1 MLLPL
6 RKYANYLNI
15 IIWFPPL
22 YPTVSNTQFRL
33 SNNIF
38 CDTVRYTQLLQ
49 YSIVTVKYCYS
60 TVLLQDSIVTV
71 QYCYSTVLLQYSI
84 VTLLYCYSTVLLEYS
99 IVTLL
104 YCYST
109 VLCFKSCSAGDTKS
123 TTLFLWS
130 NNGADYVLPDD
141 TGIH

>member
-1 MLLPL
+1 M
-6 RKYANYLNI
+6 
-15 IIWFPPL
+15 WFPPL
-22 YPTVSNTQFRL
+22 YPTVSNPQFRL

-60 TVLLQDSIVTV
+60 AVLLQYSIVTG

-84 VTLLYCYSTVLLEYS
+84 VTVQYCYIIVLLEYS
-99 IVTLL
+99 IVRVQ
-104 YCYST
+104 YCYII
-109 VLCFKSCSAGDTKS
+109 VLLQYSIV
-123 TTLFLWS
+123 FL
-130 NNGADYVLPDD
+130 VLPDD